1 MIERTRKMI
10 EQALDG
16 ATWSIEEIAAAA
28 GVSVDSL
35 NAWKVGRRSP
45 TPENLSRLADAL
57 ESRRG
62 ELKALAAKLRR
73 AAGER

>member
-16 ATWSIEEIAAAA
+16 ATWSMEEIAAAA
-28 GVSVDSL
+28 GVSVNSL
-35 NAWKVGRRSP
+35 YAWKVGRRSP
-45 TPENLSRLADAL
+45 TPKNLARLADAL

-62 ELKALAAKLRR
+62 ELKALAAKLRK
-73 AAGER
+73 AAGE